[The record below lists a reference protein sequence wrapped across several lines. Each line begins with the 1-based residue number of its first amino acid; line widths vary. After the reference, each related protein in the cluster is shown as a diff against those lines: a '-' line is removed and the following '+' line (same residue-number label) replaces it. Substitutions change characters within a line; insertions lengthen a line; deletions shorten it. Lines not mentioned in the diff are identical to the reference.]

1 VQVQVQGV
9 SEEPQNL
16 LSNPLLHETLSL
28 VRAQEFR
35 AETLHGGGGAMLQ
48 SVGGVGGEDGR
59 EGGGEERGGG
69 GGGVLGRLKRMMSL
83 SGLGLF

>member
-1 VQVQVQGV
+1 
-9 SEEPQNL
+9 
-16 LSNPLLHETLSL
+16 
-28 VRAQEFR
+28 
-35 AETLHGGGGAMLQ
+35 MLQ